1 MGSHDEHNHH
11 DEHREIT
18 IETLSS
24 PPVQVKP
31 APLTRR
37 ITAGVIDSVI
47 LLLAWAFVR
56 LALGEGLA
64 GLWNSPPDMS
74 ITTYLVVLTF
84 VYYFVMEGLFAAT
97 LGKIT
102 LKIRV
107 LGSDGDPCSFGAAFI
122 RNIIRFIDWLP
133 LLYALGGLS
142 VLASSKRQR
151 LGDRIAKTVVSPAP
165 EKDVNPPPAPF
176 LFH

>member
-11 DEHREIT
+11 DEHRETT

-24 PPVQVKP
+24 PPVRVTP
-31 APLTRR
+31 APLIRR
-37 ITAGVIDSVI
+37 IAAGIIDSVI
-47 LLLAWAFVR
+47 LLLAWASVR
-56 LALGEGLA
+56 LALGEGLPA
-64 GLWNSPPDMS
+64 FWNSTPDLTS
-74 ITTYLVVLTF
+74 TASLAVLTF
-84 VYYFVMEGLFAAT
+84 AYYFIMEGLFAVT
-97 LGKIT
+97 LGKIL

-107 LGSDGDPCSFGAAFI
+107 LGSNGDPCSFGAAFI

-151 LGDRIAKTVVSPAP
+151 LGDHIAKTIVSPAP

>member
-1 MGSHDEHNHH
+1 MGNHDEHNHQ
-11 DEHREIT
+11 DGHREIT

-31 APLTRR
+31 AQLPRR
-37 ITAGVIDSVI
+37 IAAGIIDSVI
-47 LLLAWAFVR
+47 LLLAWASVR
-56 LALGEGLA
+56 LAIGEGLPA
-64 GLWNSPPDMS
+64 FWNSTPD
-74 ITTYLVVLTF
+74 LTSTASLAVF
-84 VYYFVMEGLFAAT
+84 AFAYYFIMEGLFAGT
-97 LGKIT
+97 LGKIL
-102 LKIRV
+102 LKICV
-107 LGSDGDPCSFGAAFI
+107 LGDDGDPCSLTAAFI

-133 LLYALGGLS
+133 VLYALGGLS

-151 LGDRIAKTVVSPAP
+151 LGDRIAKTIVSPAP

>member
-11 DEHREIT
+11 DEHRETT

-24 PPVQVKP
+24 PPVRVTP
-31 APLTRR
+31 APRIRR
-37 ITAGVIDSVI
+37 IAAGIIDSVI
-47 LLLAWAFVR
+47 LLLAWASVR
-56 LALGEGLA
+56 LALGEGLPA
-64 GLWNSPPDMS
+64 FWNSTPDLTS
-74 ITTYLVVLTF
+74 TASLAVLTF
-84 VYYFVMEGLFAAT
+84 AYYFIMEGLFAVT
-97 LGKIT
+97 LGKIL

-107 LGSDGDPCSFGAAFI
+107 LGSNGDPCSFGAAFI

-151 LGDRIAKTVVSPAP
+151 LGDHIAKTIVSPAP

>member
-1 MGSHDEHNHH
+1 M
-11 DEHREIT
+11 
-18 IETLSS
+18 
-24 PPVQVKP
+24 
-31 APLTRR
+31 
-37 ITAGVIDSVI
+37 
-47 LLLAWAFVR
+47 
-56 LALGEGLA
+56 GEGLA

-74 ITTYLVVLTF
+74 ITVYLVVLTF
-84 VYYFVMEGLFAAT
+84 AYYFIMEGLFAAT
-97 LGKIT
+97 LGKSI

-107 LGSDGDPCSFGAAFI
+107 LGSDGDPCSFAAAFI

-151 LGDRIAKTVVSPAP
+151 LGDRIAKTVVSPTP